1 MRVQGLTRKKLE
13 RAGFESVGPVTAWGP
28 VVRMGAGDGRLGG
41 LRALGAGWKWEK
53 PRGDNA
59 ATQKKARRGN
69 RSGWEGPGEWGS
81 SGSGGQTPGAGNG
94 RCGERQV
101 RGAEPGEEEP
111 GGGGV
116 DAGRAG
122 GVRRSAPARAAGPAE
137 LELDPE
143 PGPGRESGPG
153 PGRSGLQRYGVGRLQ
168 AELPKGGDPAHH
180 QDAGAPGAPASPPTC
195 RAGGWAGLGGC
206 KNLACREIGGPD
218 GQEGDA
224 EARAGARPLGL
235 YPRAP
240 SLSSHPQPSLP
251 GTSLFPQLL
260 LPP

>member
-1 MRVQGLTRKKLE
+1 MRVQGLTRKKRE
-13 RAGFESVGPVTAWGP
+13 RAGFESVGPVMAWGP
-28 VVRMGAGDGRLGG
+28 MVRMGAGDGRLGG
-41 LRALGAGWKWEK
+41 LRAPGAGWKWER

-59 ATQKKARRGN
+59 ATQKKGRRGN
-69 RSGWEGPGEWGS
+69 RSGWERPGEWGS
-81 SGSGGQTPGAGNG
+81 SGSEGQTPGAGNG

-137 LELDPE
+137 LELDTE
-143 PGPGRESGPG
+143 PGPGRSQGQGRAGAGSSDMGSADSKLNFRKAVIQLTTKTQVRPG
-153 PGRSGLQRYGVGRLQ
+153 P
-168 AELPKGGDPAHH
+168 
-180 QDAGAPGAPASPPTC
+180 PASPPTC

-240 SLSSHPQPSLP
+240 SPSPHPRPSLP